1 MNNIFIGRQPI
12 YDQDLQVHAYELL
25 YRDSSANAATH
36 TDDDMATAQVV
47 VNAFMD
53 FGLDRIVGDHQAF
66 INMPRSY
73 LVGDLPLPFPPEQV
87 VLEILETTPIDAR
100 LIKAVRELA
109 ERGFTIALDDFIY
122 HDKLKPLVEISDIIK
137 IDFMQ
142 LSPDEIR
149 DHLVILKDHKV
160 KLLAEKLETPGDFKL
175 AADLGF
181 DYFQGFFFCKPNV
194 VESRTITPNRLAI
207 LQLLAA
213 LQNPD
218 AGIADVEKIISTDV
232 SLSYKVL
239 RYLNSALY
247 SLPRKIESIRHAIV
261 YVGLPTIKNWF
272 SLVAL
277 SKIDDKPQEL
287 VATALVRARM
297 CELMAPKEKSAEMF
311 FTVGLLS
318 VLDALLDQP
327 MPQIMRQ
334 LPLAVE
340 TKTALLNH
348 TGPAGHALACV
359 LAYERCEW
367 EKLEAV
373 SRSVDLTKLFV
384 EAVDWANAAV
394 RQLASGEAANG

>member
-12 YDQDLQVHAYELL
+12 YDQELQVHAYELL

-122 HDKLKPLVEISDIIK
+122 HDKLKPLVEIADIIK

-142 LSPDEIR
+142 LGPDEIH

-160 KLLAEKLETPGDFKL
+160 KLLAEKLETPSDFKL

-297 CELMAPKEKSAEMF
+297 CELMTPKEKSAEMF

-367 EKLEAV
+367 GKLEAV

-384 EAVDWANAAV
+384 ESVDWANAAV

>member
-1 MNNIFIGRQPI
+1 MSNIFIGRQPI

-25 YRDSSANAATH
+25 YRDSSTNAATH

-47 VNAFMD
+47 VNAFVD
-53 FGLDRIVGDHQAF
+53 FGLERIVGSKLAF

-73 LVGDLPLPFPPEQV
+73 LVGDLPLPFPADQV
-87 VLEILETTPIDAR
+87 VLEILETTPIDAN
-100 LIKAVRELA
+100 LISSVHELA
-109 ERGFTIALDDFIY
+109 RRNFVIALDDFIY
-122 HDKLKPLVEISDIIK
+122 HEKLEPLVDIASIIK
-137 IDFMQ
+137 IDFMA
-142 LSPDEIR
+142 LSTDEIR
-149 DHLVILKDHKV
+149 EHLDKLKDCHV
-160 KLLAEKLETPGDFKL
+160 KLLAEKLETPADFKL
-175 AADLGF
+175 ALDMGF

-194 VESRTITPNRLAI
+194 VASRTISPNRLGVI
-207 LQLLAA
+207 QLLAS

-218 AGIADVEKIISTDV
+218 ADIGDIEKIISTDV
-232 SLSYKVL
+232 GLSYKVL

-277 SKIDDKPQEL
+277 SKIDDKPPEL

-297 CELMAPKEKSAEMF
+297 CELLATKDKSREMF

-318 VLDALLDQP
+318 VLDAMLDQP
-327 MPQIMRQ
+327 MAPIMRQ

-340 TKTALLNH
+340 IKTALLNH
-348 TGPAGHALACV
+348 TGPAGETLACV

-367 EKLEAV
+367 DKLAELTRAE
-373 SRSVDLTKLFV
+373 DLPKLFV
-384 EAVDWANAAV
+384 EAVDWANAAL
-394 RQLASGEAANG
+394 RELARTEAA